1 MSAENLQ
8 TGFFWNMWKMENRVR
23 EGVCILKKQ
32 ADMKQFKIMYKSYEK
47 SQRRMKRWKL
57 RAY

>member
-1 MSAENLQ
+1 
-8 TGFFWNMWKMENRVR
+8 MWKMENRVR

-32 ADMKQFKIMYKSYEK
+32 ADMKQFKIMYKFYEK
-47 SQRRMKRWKL
+47 SQRSMKRWKL